1 VEAGDGA
8 GEEGVG
14 GDFIKWVDGLRRSA
28 GRRWVVGSFAAL
40 APRPGDEVLSWY
52 NDLLVHLQQGL
63 LRLFVHLSAD
73 LEGLQR
79 DIEECAAQSR
89 QEKRIR
95 LQRKEK
101 GSNLNQDTSSVM
113 Q

>member
-8 GEEGVG
+8 GEAGVG
-14 GDFIKWVDGLRRSA
+14 GDFIRRVDGLRRSA

-52 NDLLVHLQQGL
+52 NDLVHLQQGL

-73 LEGLQR
+73 LKGLQR
-79 DIEECAAQSR
+79 NIEECAAQSR
-89 QEKRIR
+89 QEKGSK

-101 GSNLNQDTSSVM
+101 VSNLNQDTSSVI